1 MYRSQL
7 VTPRVKTYQRCPSI
21 ASVTS
26 HEKRANRVYEPWP
39 DYREISRIVGHR
51 IEKPQII
58 PPSPVIEPSP
68 SKRKKSLRFVD
79 AVLQVQTLTL
89 IEKKPIE
96 SPPPPPRKTS
106 PKLPALLCP
115 SSPSYSK
122 RIQTRQWLLKND
134 FTSHRLALT

>member
-1 MYRSQL
+1 MYRSRL
-7 VTPRVKTYQRCPSI
+7 FTPRVKTYQRCPSV

-26 HEKRANRVYEPWP
+26 NEKRANRVYEPWP
-39 DYREISRIVGHR
+39 DYTEISRIVGYR

-68 SKRKKSLRFVD
+68 PKRKKSLRFAN
-79 AVLQVQTLTL
+79 AVQRVQTLTR

-96 SPPPPPRKTS
+96 CPPPPPRKIS
-106 PKLPALLCP
+106 PKLPTLLCP
-115 SSPSYSK
+115 SSRSYSK

-134 FTSHRLALT
+134 FTSHHLPLT